1 MARSQREESQ
11 SKEDGEQQA
20 NEISTVDSSED
31 ETFDASTADE
41 YIVDIS
47 KSLLVLVSALIGLI
61 SFVAGLVFWKGYGGS
76 VPLFVFTCG
85 IIGGVIS
92 IQQRLPKLDART
104 LKMMSHSNY
113 YLVLAPLVGGV
124 LSLLLYMLFLSGL
137 LSGDLFP
144 NFVPDTVM
152 RIVPGSDPEVME
164 RVISGKPGIGR
175 IFTQGGEGYQD
186 YGKLFFWSF
195 VAGYSEKFLPNVIGR
210 FEGAATASAPGQPAK
225 PE

>member
-1 MARSQREESQ
+1 MARSQ
-11 SKEDGEQQA
+11 GEKLQA
-20 NEISTVDSSED
+20 KKDDKKPAD
-31 ETFDASTADE
+31 ETTTSISPADIEIDASAADE

-47 KSLLVLVSALIGLI
+47 KSLLVLVSTLIGLI
-61 SFVAGLVFWKGYGGS
+61 SLAAGLVFWKGYGGS

-92 IQQRLPKLDART
+92 IQQRLSRLDART
-104 LKMMSHSNY
+104 LKMMSESNY

-144 NFVPDTVM
+144 NFVPDIVM
-152 RIVPGSDPEVME
+152 RAVPGSDPAVME
-164 RVISGKPGIGR
+164 KVISGEPGIGR
-175 IFTQGGEGYQD
+175 IFTQGGEGFQD

-195 VAGYSEKFLPNVIGR
+195 VAGYSEKFIPNVIGR
-210 FEGAATASAPGQPAK
+210 FEGAATASAPGHPAK

>member
-1 MARSQREESQ
+1 MVRSKGEKSQ
-11 SKEDGEQQA
+11 SNKDDKDPVDEPSAGDLP
-20 NEISTVDSSED
+20 EIST
-31 ETFDASTADE
+31 FDVSTADG

-47 KSLLVLVSALIGLI
+47 KSLLVLVSTLIGLI
-61 SFVAGLVFWKGYGGS
+61 SLVAALVFWKGYGGS

-152 RIVPGSDPEVME
+152 RVVPGSDPQVME
-164 RVISGKPGIGR
+164 RVIVGEPGIGR

-195 VAGYSEKFLPNVIGR
+195 VAGYSEKFIPNVIGR
-210 FEGAATASAPGQPAK
+210 FEGAATASAPAKPAK

>member
-1 MARSQREESQ
+1 MARSRDENSQ
-11 SKEDGEQQA
+11 AKTGDAKTADDLPNAELPEDL
-20 NEISTVDSSED
+20 IV
-31 ETFDASTADE
+31 DASTADD

-61 SFVAGLVFWKGYGGS
+61 TVVAGLVYWKGYGGS

-92 IQQRLPKLDART
+92 IQQRLPKLEART
-104 LKMMSHSNY
+104 LKMMAHSNY

-152 RIVPGSDPEVME
+152 RVVPGSDPEVME
-164 RVISGKPGIGR
+164 RVISGEPGIGR
-175 IFTQGGEGYQD
+175 IFTQGGEGYED

-195 VAGYSEKFLPNVIGR
+195 VAGYSEKFIPNVIGR
-210 FEGAATASAPGQPAK
+210 FEGAATASAPARPAK

>member
-1 MARSQREESQ
+1 MARSRSEKTQAKKDDGNPAEDPPSTDVSDESNF
-11 SKEDGEQQA
+11 E
-20 NEISTVDSSED
+20 
-31 ETFDASTADE
+31 ASMADE

-47 KSLLVLVSALIGLI
+47 KSLLVLVSTLIILI
-61 SFVAGLVFWKGYGGS
+61 SLTAGLVFWKGYGGS

-92 IQQRLPKLDART
+92 IQQRLPKLEART
-104 LKMMSHSNY
+104 LKMMSQSNY

-144 NFVPDTVM
+144 NFVPDTVL
-152 RIVPGSDPEVME
+152 RVVPGSDPEVFE
-164 RVISGKPGIGR
+164 RVISGEPGIGR

-210 FEGAATASAPGQPAK
+210 FEGAATASAPA
-225 PE
+225 